1 MSHESFNVF
10 SVSKPVSVLA
20 QGSTLNIKIHYT
32 PYPLR
37 SVDRRYPPP
46 PILQMRKLGV
56 REME

>member
-10 SVSKPVSVLA
+10 SVSKPVSVPA
-20 QGSTLNIKIHYT
+20 QGSALDIKIHYT

-37 SVDRRYPPP
+37 SVDKRYP